1 MLLAYVAIIALGSI
15 TAFRE
20 RRERKRL
27 LRVLLVDDSTILRE
41 RVASM
46 ITELAPDVEVIGH
59 AWGRAEVPAAVQ
71 ALRPDVVVLDHHVPD
86 GNGMDVVRDIKRNIP
101 APVVIVF
108 SNHCYPQYRQ
118 RCLESG
124 AEFFFDKSNEF
135 GKLSETIEHLNRDG
149 HVRGPRSAAGNGD
162 MAEDQP

>member
-15 TAFRE
+15 TVFRE
-20 RRERKRL
+20 RRERKRP

-46 ITELAPDVEVIGH
+46 ITELAPDVEVIRL
-59 AWGRAEVPAAVQ
+59 AWGGAVVPAAVR

-108 SNHCYPQYRQ
+108 TNDCYPQYRQ

-124 AEFFFDKSNEF
+124 AEFFFDKSNEY
-135 GKLSETIEHLNRDG
+135 GKLRETIEHLNRDG